1 MNQLAEPAQS
11 KVRQWRLFSPRTSRV
26 RCFTTRTS
34 LSPLWWRL
42 NYSAPY
48 TNAKTLRYSVFK

>member
-1 MNQLAEPAQS
+1 M
-11 KVRQWRLFSPRTSRV
+11 